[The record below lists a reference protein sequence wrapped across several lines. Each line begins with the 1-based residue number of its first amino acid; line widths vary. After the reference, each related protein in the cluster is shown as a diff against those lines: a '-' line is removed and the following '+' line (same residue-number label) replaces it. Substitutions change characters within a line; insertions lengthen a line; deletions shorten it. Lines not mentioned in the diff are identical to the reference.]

1 MAKLILIDGSSYLYR
16 AFHALPPLS
25 NAQGEP
31 TGALFG
37 VVNMLRATLK
47 EQPDYVAFVS
57 DAPGPSFRNA
67 LSAEYKANR
76 PPMPDDLR
84 AQVQPMLDI
93 VAALG
98 FPILRVDGVEADD
111 VIGTLALQA
120 QAKGIEVE
128 ISTSD
133 KDFAQLVRP
142 GITLVNTMTSTVTDR
157 DGVVAKFGVPPERI
171 IDFLALT
178 GDSIDNVPGVA
189 KCGPKTAA
197 KWLEQYGS
205 LDGVIEHAADV
216 GGKIGENL
224 REALARL
231 PLSRELVT
239 IKTDVTLDLGVTDLP
254 PRAKAVDTL
263 RALFTRYEFKQ
274 ALKELDSADAPVGA
288 HPVREALV
296 PDAAQDDRAQGA
308 LLHEGDASGEY
319 ELVTTPAQL
328 DAWLAKLEQAELIAF
343 DTETTSLDAMQAEI
357 VGASFAVET
366 GHACY
371 IPLAHDYPGAPAQLD
386 RTATLATLKSILEN
400 PQRPKL
406 GQHAKYD
413 MNVLSRYGI
422 VVRGLKHDTML
433 ESFVWNATATRHDMD
448 SLASRYLGYETIKYE
463 QVAGKGARQISFSQ
477 VDLETARDYAAEDA
491 DITLRLHHALWPKLE
506 SEPALRKVYEE
517 IEIPLVPVLARME
530 QHGVLIDVG
539 ELRKQS
545 QQLGKRM
552 HEIQQQAYAEAGHDF
567 NLDSPKQLQAILFD
581 ELGLAAKVKTP
592 KGQPSTNE
600 EALEAIADEHA
611 LPRLI
616 LDYRG
621 LAKLRSTYTDK
632 LSGMVNP
639 RTGRVHTSYHQGGAA
654 TGRISSSDPNLQ
666 NIPVR
671 TEEGRRIRQA
681 FIAPEGWRV
690 MAADYSQI
698 ELRIMAHLSGDEGLL
713 KAFHEGGDV
722 HRATAAEVFGLPP
735 EDVSANQRRAA
746 KAINFGLMYGMSAF
760 GLARQL
766 GVDRGEAGDYMARY
780 FARYPGVHAFME
792 ATRAQAHRNG
802 YVQTI
807 FGRRLYLENLTSRN
821 QALRQGAERAA
832 VNAPMQG
839 SAADIIKRA
848 MIAVDGWLAGRNDAR
863 MLMQVHDELVFEVR
877 TDAVDAVREGVVA
890 RMSGA
895 AELKVPLLVDVGVG
909 SNWDEAH

>member
-16 AFHALPPLS
+16 AFHALPPLT

-47 EQPDYVAFVS
+47 EQPTYMAFVS
-57 DAPGPSFRNA
+57 DASGPNFRNEMYA
-67 LSAEYKANR
+67 DYKANR

-98 FPILRVDGVEADD
+98 FPILRVEGVEADD
-111 VIGTLALQA
+111 VIGTLALEA
-120 QAKGIEVE
+120 QRQGIEVE

-142 GITLVNTMTSTVTDR
+142 GVTLVNTMTSTVTDR
-157 DGVVAKFGVPPERI
+157 DGVIAKFGVPPEQI

-197 KWLEQYGS
+197 KWLAEYGS
-205 LDGVIEHAADV
+205 LDGLIAGADNV

-224 REALARL
+224 REALPQL
-231 PLSRELVT
+231 PLSRDLVT
-239 IKTDVTLDLGVTDLP
+239 IKTDVALDLGVTDLA
-254 PRAKAVDTL
+254 PRTKDVDAL
-263 RALFTRYEFKQ
+263 RTLFTRYEFKQ
-274 ALKELDSADAPVGA
+274 ALKELNGAADAGSTSAATPGPVSA
-288 HPVREALV
+288 ATPAAAPAES
-296 PDAAQDDRAQGA
+296 PDGELAGK
-308 LLHEGDASGEY
+308 GEY
-319 ELVTTPAQL
+319 ELITTQARL

-386 RTATLATLKSILEN
+386 RAATLAALKPILEN
-400 PQRPKL
+400 PARPKL

-413 MNVLSRYGI
+413 MNVLSQYGI
-422 VVRGLKHDTML
+422 TVQGLKHDSML
-433 ESFVWNATATRHDMD
+433 ESYVWNATATRHDMD
-448 SLASRYLGYETIKYE
+448 SLAKKYLGYETIKYE
-463 QVAGKGARQISFSQ
+463 QVAGKGAKQISFSQ

-491 DITLRLHHALWPKLE
+491 DVTLRLHRALWPKLE

-517 IEIPLVPVLARME
+517 IEIPLVPVLAKME
-530 QHGVLIDVG
+530 QRGVLIDANV
-539 ELRKQS
+539 LRLQS

-552 HEIQQQAYAEAGHDF
+552 HEIQQQAYGEAGREF

-592 KGQPSTNE
+592 TGQPSTNE
-600 EALEAIADEHA
+600 EALEAIADGHA

-639 RTGRVHTSYHQGGAA
+639 RTGRVHTSYHQGAVA

-698 ELRIMAHLSGDEGLL
+698 ELRIMAHLSGDDGLL
-713 KAFHEGGDV
+713 KAFQEGGDV

-735 EDVSANQRRAA
+735 EEVSANQRRAA

-766 GVDRGEAGDYMARY
+766 GVDRGEASDYMARY
-780 FARYPGVHAFME
+780 FSRYPGVHAFME
-792 ATRAQAHRNG
+792 ATRSQAHRDG

-807 FGRRLYLENLTSRN
+807 FGRRLYLENLNARN

-848 MIAVDGWLAGRNDAR
+848 MIAVDGWLAGRDDAR

-877 TDAVDAVREGVVA
+877 ADAVDAVRAGVVQ

-909 SNWDEAH
+909 ANWDEAH